1 MKLVTLLVVVAGWL
15 VSLCLHEY
23 AHARV
28 AYAGGDH
35 TVREKGYLSFN
46 PLRYTDPVYSIVMP
60 MIFLLLGGIGL
71 PGGAVYIETWR
82 LRSPRWRTAVSLAG
96 PAANLATVPLLAL
109 TIHLLPPFLS
119 ILGPG
124 LAFLAYLEVMA
135 VLFNL
140 LPVPPLDGYRAI
152 RPHLPPELGAR
163 LDRAGR
169 WAIWV
174 LFGVLWFI
182 DPVNDAFWRLVSTA
196 AHTLGIPL
204 DLAAEGFRQLMA
216 VTHL

>member
-1 MKLVTLLVVVAGWL
+1 MKLLTFLVVVGGWV

-28 AYAGGDH
+28 ALAGGDES
-35 TVREKGYLSFN
+35 VREKGYLSFN
-46 PLRYTDPVYSIVMP
+46 PLRYADPVYSIVMP
-60 MIFLLLGGIGL
+60 MVFLLLGGIGL

-82 LRSPRWRTAVSLAG
+82 LRGPRWRTAVSLAG
-96 PAANLATVPLLAL
+96 PAANLAVIPLLAL
-109 TIHLLPPFLS
+109 AIRLLPPV
-119 ILGPG
+119 LGPG

-140 LPVPPLDGYRAI
+140 RPLPPLDGWGAI
-152 RPHLPPELGAR
+152 RPHLPPAIGIR

-174 LFGVLWFI
+174 LFALLWFV
-182 DPVNDAFWRLVSTA
+182 DPVNDLFWRLVSTCA
-196 AHTLGIPL
+196 RTLGIPL
-204 DLAAEGFRQLMA
+204 ELAAEGYRQVMSL
-216 VTHL
+216 TRL